1 MGKEQKP
8 LDLAAVRER
17 LKASSGREYWRS
29 LEELAETPEFEE
41 YLHREFPEQAS
52 VWDNAVDRRGFLR
65 LMGASMALAGLG
77 ACTTQPLEK
86 IIPYVRPPEELI
98 PGKPLFFT
106 TAMTLGGRAIGL
118 LAESQMGRPTKIE
131 GNPSHPASLGP
142 TDAFSQASVLTL
154 YDPDRAQVVSER
166 GRIRSWSS
174 FQLALSSEVAGFK
187 NTGGRGLRLLTES
200 VSSPTLL
207 AQIQDWLKVYP
218 QARWH
223 QWEPVHQDNRL
234 QGTRQ
239 VFGRPLNFF
248 YRLDQAR
255 VIVSLGSD
263 LLCDPVTGVRY
274 AHDFALR
281 RRISDPAKPEMNR
294 LYVIESTV
302 SNTGSIA
309 DHRLAVRPS
318 QIEPLANAL
327 FQALQNGSGG
337 TGSGPAT
344 SLGPRGFD
352 TTQNTRHSTAAETDQ
367 HQRWI
372 TAIAR
377 DLAAHR
383 GECLVV
389 AGEQETAQVHALA
402 HQMNSLLGNIGKTV
416 VFTETPEPG
425 PTVMTDSLRQLTGDM
440 AAGHVDTLIMIGTN
454 PVFTAPADLGFAQ
467 HLGKVRLK
475 VHMSLYPEETS
486 RLCDWHIPQTH
497 FLEEWSDTRAN
508 DGTAT
513 IVQPLIQAL
522 FQGISAHELLAVL
535 SGPPQS
541 SYQII
546 RSYWQKSRPG
556 PDFERFWLKALN
568 DGVIEGTQFAEIQP
582 GRAGGETA
590 RGFDT
595 TQNTRHS
602 TAALPADT
610 LEIIFRPDPSVYDG
624 RFANNGWLQ
633 ELPRPVTKLTW
644 DNAVLCSPA
653 LAERLGLTNG
663 DMVELQYRGRKVQG
677 PIWIVPGHAD
687 GCVTVHLGYG
697 RQMVGHVGEGIGFN
711 AYTLRTADTPWSG
724 SGLVLRKTGET
735 YVMACT
741 QGHWSLEGRTNVRSG
756 TLTDFRNDPHFAQK
770 VEQVQHP
777 PASLLPEYDYRHDNQ
792 WGMAIDLTAC
802 LGCNACVVA
811 CQAEN
816 NVPVVGKEQV
826 VRQREMHWL
835 RIDRYYTG
843 NLDNPEVV
851 HQPMLCQH
859 CEKAP
864 CELVCPVAATVHS
877 SEGLNQMVYN
887 RCVGT
892 RYCSNNCPYKVRR
905 FNFFQFSDVSS
916 PTLQLLHNPDVTVR
930 DRGVMEK
937 CTYCVQRIMAARI
950 KAEEEDRP
958 IRDGEVVTACQAA
971 CPTQAIVFGNI
982 NDPNS
987 KVAKL
992 KKLPLNY
999 SVLEELNT
1007 RPRTT
1012 YLAGLKNPN
1021 PELESEK

>member
-8 LDLAAVRER
+8 LDLAALRER
-17 LKASSGREYWRS
+17 LKTSNGREYWRT
-29 LEELAETPEFEE
+29 LEELAEAPEFEE
-41 YLHREFPEQAS
+41 YLHREFPGQAS
-52 VWDNAVDRRGFLR
+52 VLDGSVDRRGFLR
-65 LMGASMALAGLG
+65 LMGASLALAGLG

-86 IIPYVRPPEELI
+86 IIPYVRPPEQLV

-106 TAMTLGGRAIGL
+106 TAMTLGARAIGL
-118 LAESQMGRPTKIE
+118 LAESHMGRPTKIE

-142 TDAFSQASVLTL
+142 TDAISQASVLTL
-154 YDPDRAQVVSER
+154 YDPDRAQVVSQR

-187 NTGGRGLRLLTES
+187 NNGGRGLRLLTEP

-207 AQIQDWLKVYP
+207 AQIQDWLKLYP
-218 QARWH
+218 AARWH
-223 QWEPVHQDNRL
+223 EWEPVHQDSRTE
-234 QGTRQ
+234 GTRR

-255 VIVSLGSD
+255 VVVSFGSD
-263 LLCDPVTGVRY
+263 LLCEPITGVRE
-274 AHDFALR
+274 ARDFMQR
-281 RRISDPAKPEMNR
+281 RRISDPVKPEMNR

-302 SNTGSIA
+302 SNTGSMA

-318 QIEPLANAL
+318 QIETLASAL
-327 FQALQNGSGG
+327 LQALRRSSGSGG
-337 TGSGPAT
+337 NAASCEAGRPGGAD
-344 SLGPRGFD
+344 LD
-352 TTQNTRHSTAAETDQ
+352 ASTAAQNEQ
-367 HQRWI
+367 QRRWI
-372 TAIAR
+372 AVVAR

-383 GECLVV
+383 GESLVV
-389 AGEQETAQVHALA
+389 AGEHENAQVHAFA
-402 HQMNSLLGNIGKTV
+402 HLMNALLGNIGRTV
-416 VFTETPEPG
+416 IFTETPEPG
-425 PTVMTDSLRQLTGDM
+425 ATSVTDSLRRLAADM
-440 AAGHVDTLIMIGTN
+440 AAGRVDTLVMIGTN
-454 PVFTAPADLGFAQ
+454 PVYTAPVDLGFAQ
-467 HLGKVRLK
+467 NLAKVRLK
-475 VHMSLYPEETS
+475 VHMSHYVDETS

-497 FLEEWSDTRAN
+497 FLEEWSDARAF

-513 IVQPLIQAL
+513 IVQPLIQPL
-522 FQGISAHELLAVL
+522 FQGISPHELLAVL

-541 SYQII
+541 GYQII
-546 RSYWQKSRPG
+546 RAYWQKSRPG
-556 PDFERFWLKALN
+556 PDFERLWVKSLN
-568 DGVIEGTQFAEIQP
+568 DGVIQGTRFPEIQP
-582 GRAGGETA
+582 ATGAGSQTGQ
-590 RGFDT
+590 RP
-595 TQNTRHS
+595 
-602 TAALPADT
+602 AAGSQQSATPDNT
-610 LEIIFRPDPSVYDG
+610 LEILFRPDPSIYDG
-624 RFANNGWLQ
+624 RFANNAWLQ
-633 ELPRPVTKLTW
+633 ELPKPVTKLTW

-653 LAERLGLTNG
+653 LAQRMGLANE

-697 RQMVGHVGEGIGFN
+697 RQTVGRVGEGLGFN
-711 AYTLRTADTPWSG
+711 AYALRTADSPWWG
-724 SGLVLRKTGET
+724 SGLTLRKTGEK
-735 YVMACT
+735 YRLACT

-756 TLTDFRNDPHFAQK
+756 TLAEFQNNPHFAHGAETSHSPS
-770 VEQVQHP
+770 V
-777 PASLLPEYDYRHDNQ
+777 SLYPEYDYRGQNA

-826 VRQREMHWL
+826 SRQREMHWL
-835 RIDRYYTG
+835 RIDRYYSG
-843 NLDNPEVV
+843 SLDNPEVV

-864 CELVCPVAATVHS
+864 CEVVCPVAATVHS
-877 SEGLNQMVYN
+877 REGLNEMVYN

-905 FNFFQFSDVSS
+905 FNFLQYSDQSS
-916 PTLQLLHNPDVTVR
+916 PTLQLLHNPDVTLR

-937 CTYCVQRIMAARI
+937 CTYCVQRISAARI
-950 KAEEEDRP
+950 QAKEEDRP

-982 NDPNS
+982 NDSSS

-999 SVLEELNT
+999 AVLEELNT
-1007 RPRTT
+1007 QPRTT

-1021 PELESEK
+1021 PELESET